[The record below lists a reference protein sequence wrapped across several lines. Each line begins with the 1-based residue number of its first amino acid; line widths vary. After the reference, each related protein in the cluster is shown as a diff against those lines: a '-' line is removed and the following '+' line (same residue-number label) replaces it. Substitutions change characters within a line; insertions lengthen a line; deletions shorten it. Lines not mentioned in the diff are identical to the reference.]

1 VEEVRSLLAIGI
13 VALAALGGAAVA
25 APASV
30 HRAQLFTISS
40 LASGGTSFRDTILSG
55 SRSRRLQVAKRTD
68 SWGGPVTASDGEVV
82 DIRVSDTYPVDPSV
96 TQSLADFLVQLYH
109 GDELGKAVV
118 YVTPFSELQSICG
131 SQAGGCY
138 SPDSGTIVIPGENL
152 PDPDNTSKET
162 VLVHEYGH
170 HVANNRINP
179 PWVAE
184 DWGTK
189 RWATAAN
196 VCTRTAAGTA
206 FPGDE
211 RANYFL
217 NPGEAFAETYRVLNF
232 DKEAWPNWTV
242 LAPWNS
248 DQSFYPN
255 TVELEAV
262 RQDVVNPWTAPIVA
276 TWSSRISN
284 VKRPARHVIQTAL
297 DGSMS
302 VKLTRAPKGATISI
316 VDPATGKALSS
327 GARRASVTVCGKRT
341 LTLLVRARGTGAFS
355 AAFARP

>member
-1 VEEVRSLLAIGI
+1 VEGVRNLLAIGI
-13 VALAALGGAAVA
+13 AALAALGGAVA
-25 APASV
+25 TAPASV
-30 HRAQLFTISS
+30 HRAQLFTISG
-40 LASGGTSFRDTILSG
+40 LARGSTSFRDTILSDT
-55 SRSRRLQVAKRTD
+55 RSRRLQVARRAD

-82 DIRVSDTYPVDPSV
+82 NIRVSDAYPVDPTV
-96 TQSLADFLVQLYH
+96 TQSLADFVVQLYH
-109 GDELGKAVV
+109 GDELGKVV
-118 YVTPFSELQSICG
+118 IYVAPFAELQTICG

-138 SPDSGTIVIPGENL
+138 DPDSGTIVIPGENL

-162 VLVHEYGH
+162 VLAHEYGH

-189 RWATAAN
+189 RWATDAGI
-196 VCTRTAAGTA
+196 CTRTAAGTA

-211 RANYFL
+211 RANYSL

-255 TVELEAV
+255 AADLEAV
-262 RQDVVNPWTAPIVA
+262 HEDVVTPWTAPTVA
-276 TWSSRISN
+276 TWSSRIAN
-284 VKRPARHVIQTAL
+284 VARPARHVIQTPL

-302 VKLTRAPKGATISI
+302 VKLIRVLKGTTISI
-316 VDPATGKALSS
+316 VDPATGKVLSS

-341 LTLLVRARGTGAFS
+341 LTLVVRAKATGVFS
-355 AAFARP
+355 ATFARP